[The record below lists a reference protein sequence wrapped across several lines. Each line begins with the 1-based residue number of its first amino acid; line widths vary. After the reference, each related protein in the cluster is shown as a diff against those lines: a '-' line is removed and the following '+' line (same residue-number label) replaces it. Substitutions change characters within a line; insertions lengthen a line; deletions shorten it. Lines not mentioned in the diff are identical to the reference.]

1 MTNNNNQ
8 FELEIIYTNNDIQ
21 YLTSSTPY
29 LNQSD
34 IDFLNDLDV
43 SIDTIKTIN
52 IENLTNKF
60 NN

>member
-1 MTNNNNQ
+1 MANNNNK

-29 LNQSD
+29 LNQDD

-52 IENLTNKF
+52 IEKLN
-60 NN
+60 

>member
-1 MTNNNNQ
+1 MTNQ
-8 FELEIIYTNNDIQ
+8 FELEIIYNNDEIQ

-34 IDFLNDLDV
+34 IDFLNELNV

-52 IENLTNKF
+52 IEKL
-60 NN
+60 

>member
-1 MTNNNNQ
+1 MNNNNNQ
-8 FELEIIYTNNDIQ
+8 FELEIIYNNDDIQ
-21 YLTSSTPY
+21 YITSSTPY

-52 IENLTNKF
+52 IEKLN
-60 NN
+60 